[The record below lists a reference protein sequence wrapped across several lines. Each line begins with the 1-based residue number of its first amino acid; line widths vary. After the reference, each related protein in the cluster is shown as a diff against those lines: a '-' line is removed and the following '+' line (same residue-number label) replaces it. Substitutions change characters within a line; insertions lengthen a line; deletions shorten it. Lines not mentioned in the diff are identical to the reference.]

1 MKPIPRRT
9 FLRGMG
15 TAVALP
21 MLDAMVP
28 LAFAGAPASPR
39 RMAFVYIPNGV
50 HMQDWTPARVG
61 ERFVMPYILEP
72 LAPHR
77 KELNVITGLTLN
89 TARALGDGPGDHAR
103 AGGAFLTGAHPVKT
117 SGANIRVGVSVDQVA
132 AQQIGRATR
141 FASFELGCEP
151 ALQSGQCD
159 SGYSCAYSSNISWRT
174 PHTPVAKEIN
184 PRLAFERLFM
194 IGSFAESAAE
204 RMQRLKEQKSIL
216 DMVQADA
223 HRLRGKLGRTDR
235 QKMDEYFEAVREIE
249 RRIEG
254 VEKLGRKEKRIQ
266 DGLKIPTGIPRDYR
280 EHVRLMYDL
289 MVLAFRLDLTRVS
302 SFMVSN
308 EASNR
313 NYGFIGAPGGHHSL
327 SHHGGDRGKINR
339 IRAINRFHAEEFAR
353 FLKTLKA
360 VREGDET
367 LLDNTMCVYGSA
379 LSDGNRHNHDHLPVL
394 LAGNGGGRIKTGRH
408 IRYPRET
415 PLCNL
420 YLTMLR
426 ELGVEA
432 KTFGDSTGFL
442 PGLT

>member
-1 MKPIPRRT
+1 
-9 FLRGMG
+9 
-15 TAVALP
+15 
-21 MLDAMVP
+21 
-28 LAFAGAPASPR
+28 
-39 RMAFVYIPNGV
+39 
-50 HMQDWTPARVG
+50 
-61 ERFVMPYILEP
+61 
-72 LAPHR
+72 
-77 KELNVITGLTLN
+77 
-89 TARALGDGPGDHAR
+89 
-103 AGGAFLTGAHPVKT
+103 
-117 SGANIRVGVSVDQVA
+117 
-132 AQQIGRATR
+132 IGRATR

-254 VEKLGRKEKRIQ
+254 IEKLGRQEKKIQ
-266 DGLKIPTGIPRDYR
+266 NDLKIPPGIPRDYR

-360 VREGDET
+360 VREGGET

-408 IRYPRET
+408 IRYARET